1 MTATITRFAPSP
13 TGLLHLGHAYAAL
26 FAHEA
31 AKKGGGR
38 FILRLEDIDP
48 DRCGPKFEQAI
59 YEDLSW
65 LGLDWDK
72 PVRRQSDH
80 MADYR
85 RALDRLWRNGLLY
98 PCFCTRKDIE
108 REIKASGSAPH
119 GPDGP
124 IYPGICR
131 RLNASEVAARIAGGK
146 TCALRLN
153 MRKAVRVAGDLQW
166 TDLDKGEVRATPEI
180 FGDVVLARK
189 DAPTS
194 YHLAV
199 TVDDTIQG
207 VSLVTRGLDLFPAT
221 HVHRLL
227 QALLGIATP
236 RYRHHGLLADADG
249 KRLAKRDKSSTIR
262 SLRERGYDADDV
274 RRMALGHAVGL

>member
-48 DRCGPKFEQAI
+48 GRCGPKFEQAI

-199 TVDDTIQG
+199 TVDDAIQG

-236 RYRHHGLLADADG
+236 RYRHHDLLADADG

>member
-1 MTATITRFAPSP
+1 MAKR
-13 TGLLHLGHAYAAL
+13 LLVL
-26 FAHEA
+26 
-31 AKKGGGR
+31 
-38 FILRLEDIDP
+38 LET
-48 DRCGPKFEQAI
+48 
-59 YEDLSW
+59 S
-65 LGLDWDK
+65 
-72 PVRRQSDH
+72 
-80 MADYR
+80 
-85 RALDRLWRNGLLY
+85 NGS
-98 PCFCTRKDIE
+98 
-108 REIKASGSAPH
+108 SGSAPH

-199 TVDDTIQG
+199 TVDDAIQG

-227 QALLGIATP
+227 QALLERATP